1 MRKLIVAALLLAA
14 TVVPVQA
21 QASKNQSQD
30 KLRFTV
36 VLSRHG
42 VRPPLTAA
50 SVLGLRSSSA
60 WPEWEV
66 PLGFLT
72 PHGAAAIRQMG
83 AYMRLDLA
91 HKGLFPATGCP
102 GSGEIYLY
110 ADTQQRTI
118 MSTRNT
124 FAGLEPGCDLP
135 PVHTIVTA
143 PGVDDPVFS
152 PVPGTFPLPSA
163 EAIEADRQA
172 ALGNDPAAFFS
183 LAGNPELKE
192 LAGILVPDPAHPAA
206 KPILYDPRPL
216 AVASPLIEDFLLEY
230 VDGKPLPEV
239 GWGRVDEPTLRRLMP
254 LYVKG
259 FGLVTRPSLTA
270 RTRSSNLVAHILDTL
285 EQAAQPAQTQPAV
298 PVPGAFGPVGTRLV
312 YLGGHDSDLSR
323 IGGLFNLHWT
333 VEGVTDDT
341 PPDSQI
347 VFELWQN
354 SKSKQYT
361 VRLFYRAQT
370 YDQLRSG
377 QALTLASPPAKVDL
391 TPPGCRASQPC
402 LFSAFDH
409 AARALL
415 DPAYIKP
422 DLLPTQIAPSN
433 P

>member
-21 QASKNQSQD
+21 QASKNQSQEQ
-30 KLRFTV
+30 LRFTL

-50 SVLGLRSSSA
+50 SVLGLHSSAA

-66 PLGFLT
+66 PLGYLT
-72 PHGAAAIRQMG
+72 PHGASAIRQMG

-91 HKGLFPATGCP
+91 RKGLFPATGCP

-118 MSTRNT
+118 LSTRNT
-124 FAGLEPGCDLP
+124 FAALEPGCDPP

-143 PGVDDPVFS
+143 PGVPDPIFS
-152 PVPGTFPLPSA
+152 PIPGTFPPPSA
-163 EAIEADRQA
+163 EAAAADRQA

-192 LAGILVPDPAHPAA
+192 LAMILAPDPAHPAA
-206 KPILYDPRPL
+206 KPILDDPQPL
-216 AVASPLIEDFLLEY
+216 AAASSLIEDFLLEY
-230 VDGKPLPEV
+230 TDGKPMAEV

-285 EQAAQPAQTQPAV
+285 EQAAQTQPAR
-298 PVPGAFGPVGTRLV
+298 PVHGAFGPVGTRMV

-370 YDQLRSG
+370 FDQLRSG
-377 QALTLASPPAKVDL
+377 QALTLARPPAKVDL

-402 LFSAFDH
+402 PFAAFDH
-409 AARALL
+409 AAHALL
-415 DPAYIKP
+415 DPAYVRP
-422 DLLPTQIAPSN
+422 DLMPTQIAPAN